1 MNVPPPLVIFLA
13 VLLSFVSASTLVFL
27 NKDELFKKKPEIKA
41 EFTSVE
47 FDAEDTSYSPQETHA
62 MNQLHKELKTF
73 EESLK
78 SQEEDLD
85 ARESALSLEFK
96 ELDKQKSELRRLA
109 QAAED
114 KIKAYAEMEGKALSE
129 EQLKRFKDD
138 AKRWVE
144 MGPEVASKEILQW
157 TKHDQFE
164 PALTTFEQLKAEEK
178 AAIINFMRLS
188 DEDELIDLADA
199 LSLRDRTLA
208 PIRSSGIGAGVPL
221 GGPPVPLGGGLPG
234 LPPAN

>member
-1 MNVPPPLVIFLA
+1 MNVPPPLVILLA
-13 VLLSFVSASTLVFL
+13 VLLSFVSATTLVFM

-62 MNQLHKELKTF
+62 MNQLHKELKAF

-78 SQEEDLD
+78 GREEDLD
-85 ARESALSLEFK
+85 ARESALSLEVK
-96 ELDKQKSELRRLA
+96 ELEKQKGELRRLA
-109 QAAED
+109 QAAEE
-114 KIKAYAEMEGKALSE
+114 KIKAYADQQGKQLSE
-129 EQLKRFKDD
+129 EQLKRFKEDG
-138 AKRWVE
+138 KRWVE
-144 MGPEVASKEILQW
+144 MGPEVAAKEILQW

-199 LSLRDRTLA
+199 LSLRDRSLA
-208 PIRSSGIGAGVPL
+208 PIRSPGVGLADPIGGPAAPL
-221 GGPPVPLGGGLPG
+221 GALPG

>member
-62 MNQLHKELKTF
+62 MNQLHKELTAF
-73 EESLK
+73 EQSLK
-78 SQEEDLD
+78 GREEDLD

-96 ELDKQKSELRRLA
+96 ELEKQKGELRRLTK
-109 QAAED
+109 AAEE
-114 KIKAYAEMEGKALSE
+114 KIQSYVDQQGKDHSE
-129 EQLKRFKDD
+129 EQLKRFKDNG
-138 AKRWVE
+138 KRWVE
-144 MGPEVASKEILQW
+144 MGPDATSREILQW

-164 PALTTFEQLKAEEK
+164 TALNSFEQLKAEEK
-178 AAIINFMRLS
+178 AALINFMRLS
-188 DEDELIDLADA
+188 DEDELIELADA
-199 LSLRDRTLA
+199 LTLGDRDLA
-208 PIRSSGIGAGVPL
+208 PIRSPGVGLSNPIGVP
-221 GGPPVPLGGGLPG
+221 PATPLGGLPG